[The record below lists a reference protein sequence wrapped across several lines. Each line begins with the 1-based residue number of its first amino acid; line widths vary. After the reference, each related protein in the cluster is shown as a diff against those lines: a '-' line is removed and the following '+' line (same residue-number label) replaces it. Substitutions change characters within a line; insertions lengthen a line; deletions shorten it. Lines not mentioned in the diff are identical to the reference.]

1 MTDVKY
7 IGMDVHQASIS
18 IAVLDGR
25 GALLMQSTI
34 ATQACTLLEFLGGLK
49 GILHV
54 TFEEGTWSAWL
65 YDLLSPQVAQ
75 VVACDPRH
83 NALLKSGNKSDK
95 IDARKLAELLRAGML
110 KAVYHG
116 PHNSHRLKELSRS
129 YLTLVHDGTRV
140 MNRLKA
146 IYRGQGIGCA
156 GQRVYSLRYRAEWLK
171 QLREPG
177 LRQRADLLYQQLDG
191 VQTLRKQARHALLAE
206 SRKHPAHR
214 LLLSVPGLGLIRVA
228 LLLALL
234 QTPHRFRSKRQLWAY
249 AGLALVTRTS
259 ADYRLVQGSLQR
271 SRKPIAIRGLNQNH
285 NHDLKEIFKSAALR
299 ACRLPGPWRDCFSKR
314 VEQGM
319 KPELARLTMAR
330 KLAAVALI
338 LWKKG
343 EHYNAEK
350 LIMQAA

>member
-1 MTDVKY
+1 L
-7 IGMDVHQASIS
+7 H
-18 IAVLDGR
+18 
-25 GALLMQSTI
+25 
-34 ATQACTLLEFLGGLK
+34 GLK
-49 GILHV
+49 GTLYV

-65 YDLLSPQVAQ
+65 YDLLSPHVAK

-95 IDARKLAELLRAGML
+95 IDARKLAELFRAGML
-110 KAVYHG
+110 HPVYHG
-116 PHNSHRLKELSRS
+116 QRSARPLKELSRS

-140 MNRLKA
+140 RNRLKA
-146 IYRGQGIGCA
+146 IYRSQGIRCA
-156 GQRVYSLRYRAEWLK
+156 GQRVYSVRHRADWLE

-177 LRQRADLLYQQLDG
+177 LGQRATLLYQQLDG
-191 VQTLRKQARHALLAE
+191 LQTLRKHARRALLAE

-228 LLLALL
+228 LLLSLM
-234 QTPHRFRSKRQLWAY
+234 QTPHRFRTKRQLWAY

-259 ADYRLVQGSLQR
+259 ADYRLVNGALER
-271 SRKPIAIRGLNQNH
+271 SRKAIAIRGLNQNH
-285 NHDLKEIFKSAALR
+285 NHDLKEIFKSAALQ
-299 ACRLPGPWRDCFSKR
+299 ACRLPGPWHDSFSKR

-330 KLAAVALI
+330 KLAALTLV

-343 EHYNAEK
+343 EQYNAEK
-350 LIMQAA
+350 LITQAA

>member
-18 IAVLDGR
+18 IAVVDG
-25 GALLMQSTI
+25 GGTLLMQSTI
-34 ATQACTLLEFLGGLK
+34 RTQASTLLEFLCGLK
-49 GILHV
+49 GALHV
-54 TFEEGTWSAWL
+54 TFEEGTWSGWL
-65 YDLLSPQVAQ
+65 YDLLAPHVAQ

-95 IDARKLAELLRAGML
+95 INARKLAELLRAGML

-116 PHNSHRLKELSRS
+116 QRNSHRLKELSRS

-146 IYRGQGIGCA
+146 IYRSQGIHGA
-156 GQRVYSLRYRAEWLK
+156 GQRVYSRAEWLE

-177 LRQRADLLYQQLDG
+177 LPQRAAFLYQQLDG
-191 VQTLRKQARHALLAE
+191 LQALRKEARRLLLTE

-228 LLLALL
+228 LLLALI

-249 AGLALVTRTS
+249 ASLALITRTS
-259 ADYRLVQGSLQR
+259 ADNRLVQGSLPR

-299 ACRLPGPWRDCFSKR
+299 ACRLPGPWRDCFSQTSR
-314 VEQGM
+314 AGNEAGVGSLDHGTQ
-319 KPELARLTMAR
+319 ARRCGPHSLEEGRTLQR
-330 KLAAVALI
+330 
-338 LWKKG
+338 
-343 EHYNAEK
+343 
-350 LIMQAA
+350 

>member
-1 MTDVKY
+1 MTDTKY
-7 IGMDVHQASIS
+7 IGIDVHQASIS
-18 IAVLDGR
+18 IAVLDAR
-25 GALLMQSTI
+25 GGLLMQSTI
-34 ATQACTLLEFLGGLK
+34 ATQASTLLEVLHGLK
-49 GILHV
+49 GTLYV

-65 YDLLSPQVAQ
+65 YDLLSPHVAK

-95 IDARKLAELLRAGML
+95 IAARKLAELFRAGML
-110 KAVYHG
+110 NPVDHG
-116 PHNSHRLKELSRS
+116 QRSTRPLKELSRS

-146 IYRGQGIGCA
+146 IYRSQGIRCA
-156 GQRVYSLRYRAEWLK
+156 GQRVYSVRHRADWLE

-177 LRQRADLLYQQLDG
+177 LRQRATFLYQPLDG
-191 VQTLRKQARHALLAE
+191 LQTLRKQARRVLLAE
-206 SRKHPAHR
+206 SPKHPAHR
-214 LLLSVPGLGLIRVA
+214 TLSSVPGLGLIRVA
-228 LLLALL
+228 LLLALM
-234 QTPHRFRSKRQLWAY
+234 QTPHRFRTKRQLWAY

-259 ADYRLVQGSLQR
+259 ADYRLVNGTLER
-271 SRKPIAIRGLNQNH
+271 SRKAIAIRGLNQNH

-299 ACRLPGPWRDCFSKR
+299 ACRLPGPWRDSFSKR

-330 KLAAVALI
+330 KLAALTLV

-343 EHYNAEK
+343 EQYNAEK
-350 LIMQAA
+350 LITQAA

>member
-18 IAVLDGR
+18 IAVLDGG

-34 ATQACTLLEFLGGLK
+34 RTQACTLREFLRGLE
-49 GILHV
+49 GTLYV

-65 YDLLSPQVAQ
+65 YDLLSLHVTQAI
-75 VVACDPRH
+75 ACDPRH
-83 NALLKSGNKSDK
+83 NAWLKSGNKSDK
-95 IDARKLAELLRAGML
+95 IDARRLAELLRAGML
-110 KAVYHG
+110 KPVYHG
-116 PHNSHRLKELSRS
+116 QRNAHRLKELSRS
-129 YLTLVHDGTRV
+129 YLTLVHDSPRV
-140 MNRLKA
+140 MNRIKA
-146 IYRGQGIGCA
+146 IYRSQGIRCA
-156 GQRVYSLRYRAEWLK
+156 GQRVYSLRYRVNWLE

-177 LRQRADLLYQQLDG
+177 LRQRAALLYQQLDG
-191 VQTLRKQARHALLAE
+191 VQTLRKQARRALLAA

-228 LLLALL
+228 LLLALM

-259 ADYRLVQGSLQR
+259 ADYRLVHGSLER

-299 ACRLPGPWRDCFSKR
+299 ACRLPGPWRDSFTQR

-330 KLAAVALI
+330 KLAALTLV

-343 EHYNAEK
+343 EPYNPEK